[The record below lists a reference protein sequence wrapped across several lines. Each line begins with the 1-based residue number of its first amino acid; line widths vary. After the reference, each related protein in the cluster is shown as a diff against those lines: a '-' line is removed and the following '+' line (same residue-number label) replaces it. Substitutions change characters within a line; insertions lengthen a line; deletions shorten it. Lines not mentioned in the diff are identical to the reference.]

1 MLNEINKS
9 IVANM
14 LLKQKVAVSE
24 MWDMLD
30 TLSLSYEDAFED
42 ADLSEIEEM
51 KVKYYDAAREGDI
64 VKEVLELQEW
74 AANA

>member
-1 MLNEINKS
+1 
-9 IVANM
+9 M
-14 LLKQKVAVSE
+14 LLKQKVAVSD

-30 TLSLSYEDAFED
+30 TLSLSYEDTFED

-64 VKEVLELQEW
+64 IKEVLALQEW
-74 AANA
+74 AAQ

>member
-9 IVANM
+9 SVANM
-14 LLKQKVAVSE
+14 LLKQKVAVSD
-24 MWDMLD
+24 MWDMLY
-30 TLSLSYEDAFED
+30 TLSLSYEDTFED

-64 VKEVLELQEW
+64 IKEVLALQEW
-74 AANA
+74 AAR

>member
-9 IVANM
+9 SVANM
-14 LLKQKVAVSE
+14 LLKQKVAVSD

-30 TLSLSYEDAFED
+30 TLSLSYEDTFED

-64 VKEVLELQEW
+64 IKEVLALQEW
-74 AANA
+74 AAQ

>member
-9 IVANM
+9 SVANM
-14 LLKQKVAVSE
+14 LLKQKVAVSDL
-24 MWDMLD
+24 WDMLD
-30 TLSLSYEDAFED
+30 TLSLSYEDTFED

-64 VKEVLELQEW
+64 IKEVLALQEW
-74 AANA
+74 AAQ

>member
-9 IVANM
+9 NVANM
-14 LLKQKVAVSE
+14 LLKHKVAVSE

-30 TLSLSYEDAFED
+30 TLTLTYEDAFED

-51 KVKYYDAAREGDI
+51 KMRYLDAAREGDV
-64 VKEVLELQEW
+64 VKAVLALQEW
-74 AANA
+74 SKND

>member
-9 IVANM
+9 SVANM
-14 LLKQKVAVSE
+14 LLKQKVAVSD

-30 TLSLSYEDAFED
+30 TLSLSYEDTFED
-42 ADLSEIEEM
+42 ADLSKIEEM

-64 VKEVLELQEW
+64 IKEVLALQEW
-74 AANA
+74 AAR

>member
-9 IVANM
+9 SVANM
-14 LLKQKVAVSE
+14 LLKQKVAVSD

-30 TLSLSYEDAFED
+30 TLSLSYEDTFED

-64 VKEVLELQEW
+64 IKEVLALQEW
-74 AANA
+74 AAR

>member
-9 IVANM
+9 SVANM
-14 LLKQKVAVSE
+14 LLKQKVAVSD

-30 TLSLSYEDAFED
+30 TLSLSYEDTFED

-64 VKEVLELQEW
+64 IKEVLALQEL
-74 AANA
+74 AAQ

>member
-9 IVANM
+9 SVANM
-14 LLKQKVAVSE
+14 LLKQKVAVSD

-64 VKEVLELQEW
+64 IKEVLALQEW
-74 AANA
+74 AAQ

>member
-9 IVANM
+9 SVANM
-14 LLKQKVAVSE
+14 LLKQKAAVSD

-30 TLSLSYEDAFED
+30 TLSLSYEDTFED

-64 VKEVLELQEW
+64 IKEVLALQEW
-74 AANA
+74 AAQ

>member
-9 IVANM
+9 SVANM
-14 LLKQKVAVSE
+14 LLKQKVAVSD
-24 MWDMLD
+24 MWGMLD

-51 KVKYYDAAREGDI
+51 KAKYYDAAREGDI
-64 VKEVLELQEW
+64 VKEVIALQEW
-74 AANA
+74 AAND

>member
-9 IVANM
+9 SVANM
-14 LLKQKVAVSE
+14 LLKQKVAVSD

-51 KVKYYDAAREGDI
+51 KCKYYDAAREGDI
-64 VKEVLELQEW
+64 IKEVLALQEW
-74 AANA
+74 AAQ